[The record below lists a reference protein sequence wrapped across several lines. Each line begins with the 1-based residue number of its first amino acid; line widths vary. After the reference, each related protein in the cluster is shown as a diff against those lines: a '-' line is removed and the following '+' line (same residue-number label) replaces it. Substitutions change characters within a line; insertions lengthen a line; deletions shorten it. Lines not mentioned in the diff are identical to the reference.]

1 MPRPTPQSSTSSAP
15 ARPVAL
21 LGSTQ
26 PRLWTPPLRE
36 LTPDTSY
43 GFDVIDFA
51 RDVLGRPLYPWQ
63 EFAVIHGGELLET
76 GVPRFRFVLLLAARQ
91 NGKTEIPVVLAAYW
105 QFVERFPVILGTST
119 KLDYAAETWRKTINR
134 VQRAPLLAGEH
145 AERWTRETNGEQQSW
160 TLADPNADPTDV
172 EQGVSRY
179 KISASNAEGGR
190 SLTIDRL
197 ILDELRQHHDYSA
210 HDAMVPAGNKRQNFQ
225 AWALTNAGD
234 ARSVVLN
241 DYRDQ
246 ALAEIERHDTADTD
260 VCLME
265 WSAPEDSDPEDPAA
279 LAMANPS
286 LGQDG
291 MTIGPLLKQA
301 RRAKEKGGDVLTGF
315 KTEVMCIR
323 VRILKPAVDPMA
335 WRQGLVPGD
344 LAAVR
349 GRVALCLDVAPDLR
363 HATLAAAAAL
373 PGGKVRVE
381 VVRAWE
387 GQDCTAAL
395 RRSLPALVARVKP
408 RAFGWLPGG
417 PAAALSVDMAKRKGW
432 PPAGVTVAE
441 LRTEAAAVCM
451 GFAEQVAAGAI
462 LHAGD
467 PLLDAHVTGAEP
479 LKRGDGWVFSRKG
492 EGHVDAAYAAAG
504 AVHLARSLPPPLGKP
519 RLIVV
524 GD

>member
-1 MPRPTPQSSTSSAP
+1 VLGSPTP
-15 ARPVAL
+15 
-21 LGSTQ
+21 
-26 PRLWTPPLRE
+26 RLSTPPLRE
-36 LTPDTSY
+36 LTPSTSY
-43 GFDVIDFA
+43 GFEVIEFA

-76 GVPRFRFVLLLAARQ
+76 GVPRFRFVLVLAARQ

-105 QFVERFPVILGTST
+105 QFVERFPIILGTST
-119 KLDYAAETWRKTINR
+119 KLDYAAETWRKTVARVNR
-134 VQRAPLLAGEH
+134 AKLLDGEH
-145 AERWTRETNGEQQSW
+145 AERWTRETNGEQFSW
-160 TLADPNADPTDV
+160 TLADPDADPADV

-210 HDAMVPAGNKRQNFQ
+210 HDAMVPAGNKREDFQ

-234 ARSVVLN
+234 VRSVVLN

-246 ALAEIERHDTADTD
+246 AVAEIERGDTADTD

-286 LGQDG
+286 LGRDG
-291 MTIGPLLKQA
+291 MTLGPLLKQA

-323 VRILKPAVDPMA
+323 VRILRPAIDPVA
-335 WRQGLVPGD
+335 WNQGTLPGD

-349 GRVALCLDVAPDLR
+349 GGVALCLDIAPDLR
-363 HATLAAAAAL
+363 HATLCAAAVL
-373 PGGKVRVE
+373 PSGKVRVE
-381 VVRAWE
+381 VAAAWD
-387 GQDCTAAL
+387 GPYATRNL
-395 RRSLPALVARVKP
+395 RRALPGLVARIKP
-408 RAFGWLPGG
+408 RALGWIPGG
-417 PAAALSVDMAKRKGW
+417 PAAALTVDLRKRTGW
-432 PPAGVTVAE
+432 PPAGVTVEEIRGDAP
-441 LRTEAAAVCM
+441 AVCM
-451 GFAEQVAAGAI
+451 GLAELVGAGEVVHQA
-462 LHAGD
+462 D
-467 PLLDAHVTGAEP
+467 PLMDAHVLAAEP
-479 LKRGDGWVFSRKG
+479 LIRPGGGWVFSRKG
-492 EGHVDAAYAAAG
+492 EGHVDAAYAAGG
-504 AVHLARSLPPPLGKP
+504 AVHLARSLPPSLGKP

-524 GD
+524 TDD